1 MQLLDNKFQ
10 ESGQSGQ
17 SLRELEMVKI
27 GEIKMI
33 IKNGRSK
40 ILISEKLENGIDSL
54 LFCDVK
60 LILVFIV
67 TGNPDPERGCG
78 ALEIC
83 PILAP
88 ELSHLFWNCMPR
100 IRLKIVILYCF
111 DFSSPLPV

>member
-27 GEIKMI
+27 GEIKII
-33 IKNGRSK
+33 IKKEKNGKSK
-40 ILISEKLENGIDSL
+40 TLSEKLDYGIDSL

-88 ELSHLFWNCMPR
+88 ELSHLFG
-100 IRLKIVILYCF
+100 IVCHVF
-111 DFSSPLPV
+111 G

>member
-40 ILISEKLENGIDSL
+40 TLISEKLENGIDFTL
-54 LFCDVK
+54 LRCQTYFGFHCYRK
-60 LILVFIV
+60 
-67 TGNPDPERGCG
+67 
-78 ALEIC
+78 
-83 PILAP
+83 
-88 ELSHLFWNCMPR
+88 S
-100 IRLKIVILYCF
+100 
-111 DFSSPLPV
+111 